1 MAHVPLLCQPDLGL
15 YLIHCE
21 VGDALVDAELLVVDA
36 YAPAGWI
43 PVASPKLY
51 GEESMLIQLP
61 VEVIGQRQ
69 RYKGFSLRIPFRSND
84 GRQRRSV

>member
-21 VGDALVDAELLVVDA
+21 VGEALVEAEILVVDA
-36 YAPAGWI
+36 YAPSGWI
-43 PVASPKLY
+43 TVASPKLY